1 MSRHGRKSA
10 NPTILFHPASRGA
23 HGSSP
28 AQRRAHRQESPRDSA
43 REVTPRRRCHSSPF
57 PRGLRAVRTAGDVPL
72 LPAALEPQ
80 AGVRP
85 RREVPR
91 QKPDKSRA
99 LPRTPR
105 SAGPGRGSAARGVWL
120 SHGPLG
126 VVVHSFGPA
135 LSELHS
141 PPASAVRL
149 WPLPAPATGNPAA
162 PRSEALGR
170 FPPSPL
176 RSGG

>member
-1 MSRHGRKSA
+1 M
-10 NPTILFHPASRGA
+10 
-23 HGSSP
+23 
-28 AQRRAHRQESPRDSA
+28 
-43 REVTPRRRCHSSPF
+43 
-57 PRGLRAVRTAGDVPL
+57 RTAGDVPL
-72 LPAALEPQ
+72 LRAALEPQ
-80 AGVRP
+80 AGVGP

-105 SAGPGRGSAARGVWL
+105 SARPGRGSAARGVWL

-126 VVVHSFGPA
+126 VVVRSFGPA

-149 WPLPAPATGNPAA
+149 WPLPAPATGNRAA
-162 PRSEALGR
+162 PSSEALGR
-170 FPPSPL
+170 FPPSPCAL
-176 RSGG
+176 EAADWPAQVEHLPSPCTSPVGRERRGSGGTAELAAAARLSGGEVLGHPAEQWLLGER

>member
-1 MSRHGRKSA
+1 MPTLQFSSNQLPGAPTVHALPSAGHTARKARGTAHGR
-10 NPTILFHPASRGA
+10 
-23 HGSSP
+23 SP
-28 AQRRAHRQESPRDSA
+28 LDEDATAALSPR
-43 REVTPRRRCHSSPF
+43 PP
-57 PRGLRAVRTAGDVPL
+57 AVRTAGDVPL

-80 AGVRP
+80 AGVGAP
-85 RREVPR
+85 AGSPEAEAG
-91 QKPDKSRA
+91 QE
-99 LPRTPR
+99 PRTPR
-105 SAGPGRGSAARGVWL
+105 SARSGRGSAARGVWL